1 MSNPIYIKV
10 VSLSN
15 GTLVGV
21 LCTNKDGENVEFGIR
36 KMFGDVITG
45 KHLTNGSVVRP
56 KLFGVSHFPGQR
68 SRDYIT
74 PAGLTPD
81 PDYRYYTLNGS
92 LFSNMILGAMIT
104 FTLRGDLGEFQ
115 LDTESLMRAWQSGG
129 SCSPMSVTTFDYH
142 HEPVEFIDDGAT
154 NRIEVIPA

>member
-45 KHLTNGSVVRP
+45 KHLTIGSISRP
-56 KLFGVSHFPGQR
+56 KLFGVSHFPGQLA
-68 SRDYIT
+68 RDYIT

-104 FTLRGDLGEFQ
+104 FTLRGGLGEFQ
-115 LDTESLMRAWQSGG
+115 LDTESLMRAWQSGD
-129 SCSPMSVTTFDYH
+129 SCSPLSVTTFDYH
-142 HEPVEFIDDGAT
+142 HEPVQFVDRPNGKPV
-154 NRIEVIPA
+154 EVIPA